1 MLAIIAMAA
10 EAPSQGSAVQ
20 DFAAQVW
27 ERLPSGYALETA
39 IVLVPLG
46 LAFLLYGFRMYRWL
60 VVVAYAAVGAVAGL
74 MAAQWFGVSGLVCG
88 VVGAI
93 VLGILAWPL
102 HRLGWGLLG
111 GGLLGAA
118 AVAAAG
124 TAGVQGQV
132 PLILIGSVAFLGGM
146 LLTMLIMKP
155 IIILVTSVLGASALA
170 AGVVRLLEL
179 WPTVGDP
186 VGAVLR
192 AKPYLPA
199 LAIAVLAAVGVVLQ
213 VIDTGAAGRKKSREE
228 G

>member
-1 MLAIIAMAA
+1 MAA
-10 EAPSQGSAVQ
+10 AAPSQGNVVE

-27 ERLPSGYALETA
+27 EQLPAGYDLETA

-88 VVGAI
+88 ILGAI

-111 GGLLGAA
+111 GGLFGAA
-118 AVAAAG
+118 AVGLAG

-132 PLILIGSVAFLGGM
+132 LLALIGTVAFLGGM
-146 LLTMLIMKP
+146 LLTMLVMKP

-179 WPTVGDP
+179 WPAVGNP
-186 VGAVLR
+186 VGATFR
-192 AKPYLPA
+192 TKPYLPA
-199 LAIAVLAAVGVVLQ
+199 LAIAILAAVGLVLQ
-213 VIDTGAAGRKKSREE
+213 VIDTGAAGRKKSREQD
-228 G
+228 